1 MVGKRGKQI
10 GFANWL
16 DSTPTILVEWS
27 AEPFVPSKCW
37 FGLALDTS
45 AATAAPRIRA
55 LYRSFGAGDSAPVA
69 DRSGAVIQLP
79 ICRSFLR
86 SRVDARCVLLRHDD
100 SLHRE

>member
-37 FGLALDTS
+37 SGLALDTS

-55 LYRSFGAGDSAPVA
+55 LYRSFGAGDSAPTA
-69 DRSGAVIQLP
+69 DRSGAAMRPP
-79 ICRSFLR
+79 ISRSFLKR
-86 SRVDARCVLLRHDD
+86 RAAVPYACSHRACF
-100 SLHRE
+100 LHRA

>member
-16 DSTPTILVEWS
+16 DSMLSILVEWS
-27 AEPFVPSKCW
+27 AEPFVPSKCC

-55 LYRSFGAGDSAPVA
+55 LYRSFGAGDSALSA
-69 DRSGAVIQLP
+69 DRSGVAMRLP
-79 ICRSFLR
+79 AYRSFLKR
-86 SRVDARCVLLRHDD
+86 RVAARYVCSHGSG

>member
-27 AEPFVPSKCW
+27 AGPFVPSKCW

-45 AATAAPRIRA
+45 AATAAPGIRA
-55 LYRSFGAGDSAPVA
+55 LYRSFGAGDSAPSA
-69 DRSGAVIQLP
+69 DRSGSAMQLP
-79 ICRSFLR
+79 ICRSFLKR
-86 SRVDARCVLLRHDD
+86 RVAAPYACSYRGD

>member
-16 DSTPTILVEWS
+16 DSMLTILVEWS

-69 DRSGAVIQLP
+69 DGSGAAMRLP
-79 ICRSFLR
+79 ICRSFLKR
-86 SRVDARCVLLRHDD
+86 RVAVPYAFLRRGD